1 MPQPT
6 PALPDE
12 ILEEIFLRL
21 PPDEPACLVRAS
33 LTSKLWL
40 SLLFGPSFQGRYREF
55 HGAPPM
61 LGFVYSFGYK
71 HSGPLFVSTTKFV
84 AHLPNDEKF
93 DVLDCRHGR
102 ILLGDKASVKP
113 MTLLV
118 CDPMTGYWMD
128 LSAPKYGYY
137 DGYVAA
143 VLCTVNGCDHRSCH
157 EGPFRVVFVG
167 VHISADDS
175 VTRARV
181 ASLQM
186 DEWSEPCSHLDEWS
200 EPCSPLD
207 LAEYAFI
214 ERMPPVL
221 VQDSLYFMLTFHGS
235 DDNAGIIEY
244 HLGSQ
249 LLALIDV
256 PIVDTDIDC
265 DYVILISM
273 GDGSLGFAHVDR
285 LTLNLWS
292 RLVGSHGAAA
302 WTHRT
307 VINLEN
313 LLLPVLYLII
323 TPRLIGSVE
332 GRDIIFM
339 NTHLG
344 IYQIN
349 LKSLQWKKI
358 SREQSCDA
366 LFPYMRF
373 YSRPGISLATP
384 LYDFGT
390 TLKYVIYWTL
400 ELTNIECLVRF

>member
-1 MPQPT
+1 MAPPT
-6 PALPDE
+6 PTLPDE

-33 LTSKLWL
+33 LASKLWL
-40 SLLFGPSFQGRYREF
+40 SLLSGPSFQCRYREF
-55 HGAPPM
+55 HGDPPM
-61 LGFVYSFGYK
+61 LGFVYSLPEED
-71 HSGPLFVSTTKFV
+71 SGPLFVSTTKFG
-84 AHLPNDEKF
+84 AQLTNDEKF

-102 ILLGDKASVKP
+102 VLLGDKKAGVKP

-118 CDPMTGYWMD
+118 CDPMTGYWRE
-128 LSAPKYGYY
+128 LSTPRYGYY
-137 DGYVAA
+137 DGHVAA
-143 VLCTVNGCDHRSCH
+143 VLCAVTGCDHRACN
-157 EGPFRVVFVG
+157 EGPFTVVFVG
-167 VHISADDS
+167 IDIGDD
-175 VTRARV
+175 VDYVTRTRARV
-181 ASLQM
+181 SSLQM
-186 DEWSEPCSHLDEWS
+186 DDWSEPCSHLDEWS

-207 LAEYAFI
+207 LAEAYI
-214 ERMPPVL
+214 KQKPPLL
-221 VQDSLYFMLTFHGS
+221 VQDALYFVYE
-235 DDNAGIIEY
+235 DDDDHVGILEY

-256 PIVDTDIDC
+256 PVVDTGIDC
-265 DYVILISM
+265 DDGILISM
-273 GDGSLGFAHVDR
+273 GDGSLGLAHVHG

-292 RLVGSHGAAA
+292 RLVGSNGAAA

-313 LLLPVLYLII
+313 LLPVIYINI

-339 NTHLG
+339 NTRLG

-358 SREQSCDA
+358 WRNKSCDA

-390 TLKYVIYWTL
+390 TLKYVIY
-400 ELTNIECLVRF
+400 